1 MRTCFGRRV
10 FIERGRCKTGIVAG
24 RTVLRNMYLMNMFPE
39 SQASINVSM
48 VGKSYTINNCQSL
61 PAN

>member
-48 VGKSYTINNCQSL
+48 VGKSYTI
-61 PAN
+61 